1 MMEKSR
7 MEILGQINA
16 MKQMLANT
24 DYVAI
29 KFAEGEID
37 GEDYAPVQVDRRRW
51 RAVINELEGALEE
64 VE

>member
-1 MMEKSR
+1 MIEKSR

-29 KFAEGEID
+29 KFAEGEINE
-37 GEDYAPVQVDRRRW
+37 EDYAPVQADRRRW
-51 RAVINELEGALEE
+51 RAVINELEDALEA

>member
-1 MMEKSR
+1 MEKSR

-29 KFAEGEID
+29 KFAEGEINE
-37 GEDYAPVQVDRRRW
+37 EDYAPVQADRRRW